1 MIEEKIFCVT
11 CNRNVKAMLVT
22 GKEIYPYR
30 KDLWS
35 SSYYRCP
42 NCNNYVGVH
51 KHTFK
56 PLGCIPSKDLR
67 KKRMQVHSVMDK
79 LWKNKLI
86 SRDKLYSR
94 LNKELGYNY
103 HNGTTTS
110 VEECDRAL
118 EVVSKISRELGDIG

>member
-1 MIEEKIFCVT
+1 
-11 CNRNVKAMLVT
+11 
-22 GKEIYPYR
+22 
-30 KDLWS
+30 
-35 SSYYRCP
+35 
-42 NCNNYVGVH
+42 
-51 KHTFK
+51 
-56 PLGCIPSKDLR
+56 
-67 KKRMQVHSVMDK
+67 MDK

-118 EVVSKISRELGDIG
+118 EVVSRISRELGGDRLNEG